1 MKAYELL
8 KVNEGMI
15 RILENHSLLVA
26 DIHYIPV
33 IDEYIRL
40 LNDGE
45 KKTYIVQIL
54 SDKYGLS
61 ERTVYRLIDKLMCDV
76 SI

>member
-33 IDEYIRL
+33 IEEYIRL